1 MIEMRLGEAAAAL
14 GARAAGGDVV
24 FRGIS
29 TDSRTTPR
37 DALFVA
43 VRGPSFDGHDFVAG
57 AVRRGA
63 AAVLVER
70 APRETVPF
78 ILVRDSVRSFGR
90 LAAAWRRRFHD
101 LLPIAVTGSNGKT
114 TVKEMIAAIFRTM
127 GPVSATRGNLNNE
140 IGVPLTLCDLD
151 AAHRIAVVELG
162 ANHRGEI
169 AALTTLVRPAVGVVT
184 QCAPAHLEGFGS
196 IEGVARAKGELFEH
210 LPEDATAVV
219 NAGDRYAALW
229 RALAGRR
236 RCISFGAGADADV
249 RVRAASGA
257 GGNPTGGNPPGGNPP
272 GGNPIVLD
280 TPAGTLE
287 VDLPLPGTHNA
298 LNAAAAAAAATAAD
312 ADPAA
317 IRDGLAAVRPVKGR
331 LESRRGPRNTEI
343 IDDTYNANPVS
354 LRAGLGVLGAK
365 PAPRWLVLGDMG
377 ELGAGGAAL
386 HAGAGRDAKRHGV
399 ERLLVTG
406 ELSREAARAFGEGAA
421 CFEDCATLVDRL
433 RDELPAGATV
443 LVKGS
448 RSMAMERVVEA
459 LVEEGR
465 PC

>member
-1 MIEMRLGEAAAAL
+1 MIRMQLGEAAAAL
-14 GARAAGGDVV
+14 GARAAGEDAV
-24 FRGIS
+24 FHGVGA
-29 TDSRTTPR
+29 DSRAMPR
-37 DALFVA
+37 GALFVA
-43 VRGPSFDGHDFVAG
+43 VRGPNFDGHDFIAD
-57 AVRRGA
+57 AVQRGA
-63 AAVLVER
+63 AAALVER
-70 APRETVPF
+70 APDVPVPF

-90 LAAAWRRRFHD
+90 LAAAWRNRFHD
-101 LLPIAVTGSNGKT
+101 LLPVAVTGSNGKT

-140 IGVPLTLCDLD
+140 IGVPLTLCELD
-151 AAHRIAVVELG
+151 AAHRTAVVELG

-169 AALTTLVRPAVGVVT
+169 AALTALVRPSVGVVT

-236 RCISFGAGADADV
+236 RCISFGARADADV
-249 RVRAASGA
+249 RVRATPGA
-257 GGNPTGGNPPGGNPP
+257 

-287 VDLPLPGTHNA
+287 VDLPLPGAHNA
-298 LNAAAAAAAATAAD
+298 LNAAAAAAAAIAAD

-317 IRDGLAAVRPVKGR
+317 IREGLVAVRPVKGR
-331 LESRRGPRNTEI
+331 LESKRGPRNTEI

-377 ELGAGGAAL
+377 ELGSGGAAL

-421 CFEDCATLVDRL
+421 CFEDCAALADRL

-459 LVEEGR
+459 LVGEGR